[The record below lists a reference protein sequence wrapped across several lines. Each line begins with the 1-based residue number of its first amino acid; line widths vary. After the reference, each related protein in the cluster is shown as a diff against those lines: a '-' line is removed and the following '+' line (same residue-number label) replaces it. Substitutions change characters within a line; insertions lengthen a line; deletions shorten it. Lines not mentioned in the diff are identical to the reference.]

1 MSMTSLSVRI
11 NILIDTGLQFART
24 RPNGWQARTPPTL
37 IHIHAGHHVQALDPI
52 VWLVQIRITSTAPGQ
67 GFAYIQTSSV
77 MGIRNVRTAR
87 MKISTSTDVMKGTFP
102 TRSSNHSPQWG
113 VRVCFTRIWPF
124 LRHHAIEWKSALITL
139 TKMVVMTTQHQTVFC
154 ILQQQQSQLFLLH

>member
-1 MSMTSLSVRI
+1 MISCFAR
-11 NILIDTGLQFART
+11 ILIRTWLQFART
-24 RPNGWQARTPPTL
+24 RPNGWKSRTPPSL
-37 IHIHAGHHVQALDPI
+37 IHTHARHHVQALDLI
-52 VWLVQIRITSTAPGQ
+52 VWLVQIRITSTAQGQ

-124 LRHHAIEWKSALITL
+124 MRHHVIERSNVL
-139 TKMVVMTTQHQTVFC
+139 TTPTKKGVMTTQHLTVSF
-154 ILQQQQSQLFLLH
+154 ILQQRLSPLFLWH